1 MQCSRRVIHA
11 VATSSLVCAAVGCT
25 DLMQAR
31 NEGER
36 LDQRFHTVLSQ
47 GGLKQIYPQADP
59 EFRQATTEAQADALF
74 TAVVTKLGNPVS
86 TQQISWR
93 LNRTLSGEY
102 LVSVSKTEFA
112 KQAQG
117 QETFTWK
124 KGADGTYRLAGYNI
138 SSNDLITR

>member
-1 MQCSRRVIHA
+1 MLA
-11 VATSSLVCAAVGCT
+11 AATSSLAIVTVGCT
-25 DLMQAR
+25 DLVQAR

-36 LDQRFHTVLSQ
+36 LDQRFHTILSQ
-47 GGLKQIYPQADP
+47 GGLREIYPQADP
-59 EFRQATTEAQADALF
+59 EFRETTTEAQADALF

-93 LNRTLSGEY
+93 LNRTMSGEY

-138 SSNDLITR
+138 NSNDLITR